1 MHLFCDFE
9 TKSRTPISSGTHRY
23 AEDPEC
29 EILLWGYAI
38 DHEPA
43 KVWQVGIE
51 PMPRDLLTAIKTV
64 QADPDSRHVWH
75 NGLGFDLNVLAKVM
89 PEYALPKSNCIDTM
103 LRAYQHGL
111 PGSLGDLSLVFGLP
125 ADKAK
130 DRDGA
135 RLIRLFCIPQF
146 DGHFNTHET
155 HPEDWA
161 KFVNYCRLDV
171 EAERELFKKM
181 PRFNATKAEQA
192 LMLLD
197 QEINDRGFLVDVDLA
212 QKAVAAS
219 LAEGDSLRAKTSEKT
234 DGAVDSATRG
244 KALMQYLN
252 DTYGLNLKNLLK
264 SEVERMLDRDDIPEP
279 AKELL
284 RIRLNSA
291 KASTK
296 KFQVILDRACA
307 DGRMRGCLQFRGAS
321 RTGRWSGR
329 GFQPQNLPRPS
340 MSDDQIEE
348 VIAYTKADALDLL
361 TDNAGDALSNCL
373 RGTIIVPE
381 GKRMVVADYSN
392 IEGRVLAWVANESWK
407 LQAFREF
414 DAGTGLDLYKLTYS
428 RAFNTDP
435 HSVTKPQRQMGKV
448 LELAMGYSGGAG
460 AFATFARGYGIDLH
474 DMAKAVMPAL
484 PMATYEEACEA
495 YEWAAKDKR
504 RLSGLDRDV
513 WIACDSIKRL
523 WRKSN
528 PNIVSL
534 WKAFDDAAIECLT
547 TGKKAVID
555 KRIGLWFER
564 RGSWLLMRLPS
575 GRYLCYPAALTG
587 AEDEQCTFTFMGVNQ
602 ASRKWQR
609 IKTFGGKL
617 TENCIQAVACD
628 VLANALFN
636 VKAAGFDSVLTVHD
650 EILTEAPDDEAH
662 DHAALER
669 AMEILPTWA
678 TGLPLAAAGFESLRY
693 RK

>member
-1 MHLFCDFE
+1 MILFSDFE
-9 TKSRTPISSGTHRY
+9 TSSPTPISCGAHKY

-29 EILLWGYAI
+29 KILLWGYAI
-38 DHEPA
+38 NASPA
-43 KVWQVGIE
+43 RVWQVGRE
-51 PMPRDLLTAIKTV
+51 PIPSDLLEAIRTI
-64 QADPDSRHVWH
+64 QTDPCSRHVWH
-75 NGLGFDLNVLAKVM
+75 NGIGFDLNVLKRVM
-89 PEYALPKSNCIDTM
+89 PDYELPLSNVEDTM
-103 LRAYQHGL
+103 LIAYQHGL
-111 PGSLGDLSLVFGLP
+111 PGALGDLSIVFGLP

-146 DGHFNTHET
+146 DGHFNTPES
-155 HPEDWA
+155 HPEDW
-161 KFVNYCRLDV
+161 KRFVNYCRLDV
-171 EAERELFKKM
+171 EAERELYRKM
-181 PRFNATKAEQA
+181 PRFNCTPAERE
-192 LMLLD
+192 LMMLD
-197 QEINDRGFLVDVDLA
+197 AEINNRGMLVDVDLA
-212 QKAVAAS
+212 SKAVAAS
-219 LAEGDSLRAKTSEKT
+219 LSEGESLRAKTSEMT
-234 DGAVDSATRG
+234 DGEVNSATRTQ
-244 KALMQYLN
+244 ALLKYLN
-252 DTYGLNLKNLLK
+252 EQHGVNLKNLQR
-264 SEVERMLDRDDIPEP
+264 SEVERLIANGDLPEP
-279 AKELL
+279 VRELL
-284 RIRLNSA
+284 RVRLSSA

-329 GFQPQNLPRPS
+329 GFQPQNLPRPL
-340 MSDDQIEE
+340 MTDDQIEE

-381 GKRMVVADYSN
+381 GKRMAVADYSN
-392 IEGRVLAWVANESWK
+392 IEGRVLAWVANEPWK

-484 PMATYEEACEA
+484 PMSTYEEACEA

-528 PNIVSL
+528 PSIVAL
-534 WKAFDDAAIECLT
+534 WRKMDEASVECLT
-547 TGKKAVID
+547 TGKKTIVD
-555 KRIGLWFER
+555 HRIGMWFER
-564 RGSWLLMRLPS
+564 RGSWLLLRLPS
-575 GRYLCYPAALTG
+575 GRFLSYPAALVG
-587 AEDEQCTFTFMGVNQ
+587 EKDDQCTFTFMGVNQ
-602 ASRKWQR
+602 VSRKWQR
-609 IKTFGGKL
+609 IKTFGGRL
-617 TENCIQAVACD
+617 VENLCQGVACD
-628 VLANALFN
+628 VLANALLN

-650 EILTEAPDDEAH
+650 EILTEAPDDDAH